1 MSAAPVIAAVDGSTD
16 SLRALDWALDAARRR
31 ARHRCGWCTYGS
43 TPPGARPTSW
53 SRGRP
58 EAEGDPVLDEVRTR
72 LADRAGETPVE
83 YVAVEGV
90 PGAVLP
96 ELGADAQLL
105 VLGSRGR
112 GGFASLLLGSN
123 GLAAARDAECPV
135 VVVPGP
141 AGRVHGQGPAEPGP
155 RVVVGL
161 HADSPDEGVLSFAFA
176 EAARRDAR
184 LQVIAAYPW
193 PVQTWSAPGQLV
205 PPLVD
210 QDAVEHETRAL
221 AEGFLAPHRARR
233 PEVRADAEALPGD
246 AAGHL
251 VAASKDAD
259 LVVVGRHR
267 RRLLAPARMMGSGHP
282 GRTAA
287 RGEPGRGGAPG
298 PAGGLDTPDGA
309 YQTAQHP
316 AIRRVPTGTPRAVV
330 CDSMVAGHTRT

>member
-1 MSAAPVIAAVDGSTD
+1 
-16 SLRALDWALDAARRR
+16 
-31 ARHRCGWCTYGS
+31 
-43 TPPGARPTSW
+43 
-53 SRGRP
+53 
-58 EAEGDPVLDEVRTR
+58 
-72 LADRAGETPVE
+72 LADRAGEAPVE

-135 VVVPGP
+135 VIVPRP
-141 AGRVHGQGPAEPGP
+141 GREVHGQGPAEPVP

-267 RRLLAPARMMGSGHP
+267 RRLLAPARMMGSVTQAVLLH
-282 GRTAA
+282 AA
-287 RGEPGRGGAPG
+287 SP
-298 PAGGLDTPDGA
+298 
-309 YQTAQHP
+309 
-316 AIRRVPTGTPRAVV
+316 VAVV
-330 CDSMVAGHTRT
+330 PPAPPED